1 MSQEE
6 EWIEI
11 EGNQE
16 NQENQGENPDE
27 SNVSGKKFD
36 LLITGVGGQGAILAS
51 DIIGNA
57 AVNAGLPI
65 RAAETHGM
73 AQRGGSVVNH
83 IRIGEEYGSMIP
95 KKGADLML
103 ALEPMETIRYIDFLK
118 DGGIVIVNTQPVLP
132 VTVLSGLAKYPDVE
146 EILDA
151 LSEKYIV
158 KAFNADE
165 VAFDAGNRLAMN
177 VAMVGAVSGYLPIPK
192 EALLESIKA
201 LVPQKTIEINIRAFE
216 MGRQKVEEV

>member
-1 MSQEE
+1 MSLV
-6 EWIEI
+6 
-11 EGNQE
+11 E
-16 NQENQGENPDE
+16 NR
-27 SNVSGKKFD
+27 KKFD

-51 DIIGNA
+51 DIIGKA
-57 AVNAGLPI
+57 AVVAGLPI

-83 IRIGEEYGSMIP
+83 IRIGEDFGSLIP

-103 ALEPMETIRYIDFLK
+103 ALEPMEAVRYVDFLK
-118 DGGIVIVNTQPVLP
+118 DGAVGIVNTPPGLP
-132 VTVLSGLAKYPDVE
+132 VTVTSGLARYPDIS
-146 EILDA
+146 EILDV

-165 VAFDAGNRLAMN
+165 LAFEAGNRLAMN

-192 EALLESIKA
+192 ETLLESIKS
-201 LVPQKTIEINIRAFE
+201 LVPQKTIEVNVRAFE
-216 MGRQKVEEV
+216 MGRKKVEES

>member
-1 MSQEE
+1 MSQ
-6 EWIEI
+6 ID
-11 EGNQE
+11 QHR
-16 NQENQGENPDE
+16 
-27 SNVSGKKFD
+27 KLD

-51 DIIGNA
+51 DIIGKA
-57 AVNAGLPI
+57 AVSSGLPI

-83 IRIGEEYGSMIP
+83 IRIGEDLGSMIP

-103 ALEPMETIRYIDFLK
+103 ALEPMEALRYVDFLK
-118 DGGIVIVNTQPVLP
+118 DGGVVIVNTQPIIP
-132 VTVLSGLAKYPDVE
+132 VTVTSGLAKYPDVQE
-146 EILDA
+146 VLDV

-165 VAFDAGNRLAMN
+165 LAYEAGSRLAMN

-192 EALLESIKA
+192 ETLIESVKA
-201 LVPQKTIEINIRAFE
+201 LVPQKTIEVNIRAFE
-216 MGRQKVEEV
+216 MGRQQVEES